1 MVLQAVERA
10 PNGIRTRVATLKG
23 WSPGPL
29 DDGDCLAVGDVGEH
43 TGPVAQAL
51 RTFGR
56 WPLQSDLLGPLAQL
70 AEQRTSN
77 RSAWPETARMT
88 PLKVGEPFACT
99 LGMAIPSQA
108 EGDLGRCRDWT
119 GGTYSA
125 QPLGV
130 TAPR

>member
-1 MVLQAVERA
+1 MGTVWPSETSESIA
-10 PNGIRTRVATLKG
+10 
-23 WSPGPL
+23 
-29 DDGDCLAVGDVGEH
+29 D
-43 TGPVAQAL
+43 TGTNPAFACGGRPV
-51 RTFGR
+51 
-56 WPLQSDLLGPLAQL
+56 QSDLLGPLAQL

-77 RSAWPETARMT
+77 RSAWSETARMT